1 MIYRSIEHWED
12 IQKNQQENEI
22 IKAQEEAVLSIKAD
36 PENINEQ
43 RMMMLAN
50 AKRDWADLTDF
61 EVTKKTINVVEENE
75 LTDKK
80 ITITVSK

>member
-12 IQKNQQENEI
+12 IQRNQQENEI

-61 EVTKKTINVVEENE
+61 EVTKKTINVVKENE